1 MNQLYKTNHDIKHAG
16 NRGRGKRERKK
27 RKLRKIF
34 YVFQKRKEDTAM
46 ALHVYILLD
55 MG

>member
-1 MNQLYKTNHDIKHAG
+1 MNQLYKTKHDIKHAG

-34 YVFQKRKEDTAM
+34 CLSEKERRYSNGAPC
-46 ALHVYILLD
+46 LYILLD